1 MKFLGI
7 IFHKYLHV
15 IDIFNSF
22 VVLKVLHEETCLC
35 VTALATSNITLK
47 REEKY
52 EKNSIHFTRAFHDG
66 TWFCY
71 FVM

>member
-7 IFHKYLHV
+7 IFHKYLRV
-15 IDIFNSF
+15 TIIFNSF
-22 VVLKVLHEETCLC
+22 VVLKAIHEETCLC

-47 REEKY
+47 REKY

>member
-22 VVLKVLHEETCLC
+22 VVLKVPHEETCLR

-47 REEKY
+47 REKY
-52 EKNSIHFTRAFHDG
+52 EKNSI
-66 TWFCY
+66 Y
-71 FVM
+71 

>member
-7 IFHKYLHV
+7 IFHKYLLV
-15 IDIFNSF
+15 IDIFNNF

-35 VTALATSNITLK
+35 AKALATSNITLK
-47 REEKY
+47 REKY